1 MPPVTTAVDA
11 ARLRL
16 AIARLSRR
24 LRQEVTPA
32 VTPSQLSALARLD
45 RGGPMSVGD
54 LAAAER
60 VSPSTLTRIVAA
72 LESDGLISRE
82 TDPADRRVARVAV
95 SAAGHELL
103 EAARARGTGYLVERI
118 GRLDDQEAAVLA
130 AAVPVLERLL
140 EEDA

>member
-1 MPPVTTAVDA
+1 MSPPAPTVDA

-16 AIARLSRR
+16 AVMRLSRR
-24 LRQEVTPA
+24 LRQEVSPA
-32 VTPSQLSALARLD
+32 ITPSQLSALARLD

-72 LESDGLISRE
+72 LEADGLISRD

-95 SAAGHELL
+95 SAAGHDLL
-103 EAARARGTGYLVERI
+103 ETARARGTGYLAERI
-118 GRLDDQEAAVLA
+118 ARLPGEDASALA

-140 EEDA
+140 EDGS